1 MFPAGEY
8 DKVIDVDLGDGVYRK
23 LPCNNGANYLDVADR
38 FCAREH
44 LGRSYVE
51 QIVQFLRQNTLPYA
65 TREIDPDQ
73 DPKPKSDAQL
83 MNSFFGKKKCAKIPC
98 TQNLL
103 YDQVKLD
110 GCKKKIL
117 EFQAELNVLDSNDLI
132 YFESLIKV
140 LASTGNYH
148 RTEVSP

>member
-1 MFPAGEY
+1 
-8 DKVIDVDLGDGVYRK
+8 
-23 LPCNNGANYLDVADR
+23 
-38 FCAREH
+38 
-44 LGRSYVE
+44 
-51 QIVQFLRQNTLPYA
+51 
-65 TREIDPDQ
+65 
-73 DPKPKSDAQL
+73 